1 MAPTP
6 QKTSPPNSPEPG
18 LVLPELALTSRPGP
32 WRESC
37 VCSTRSVRALSLTC
51 VCVHVTSMPGC

>member
-37 VCSTRSVRALSLTC
+37 VCKIGRA
-51 VCVHVTSMPGC
+51 HV